1 MEIIL
6 VDTCI
11 LIDYTRRMPEVVDFI
26 EQIGK
31 DNLCINSIIEMEL
44 LQGAL
49 NGKELEKIKK
59 DLQQFL
65 LLPIQQKI
73 MKDATQLLST
83 YKLSHQA
90 KIPDMIIAATARFYE
105 IELRSYNLKDFRFVP
120 HLKVSNELL

>member
-44 LQGAL
+44 LQGA
-49 NGKELEKIKK
+49 
-59 DLQQFL
+59 
-65 LLPIQQKI
+65 
-73 MKDATQLLST
+73 
-83 YKLSHQA
+83 
-90 KIPDMIIAATARFYE
+90 
-105 IELRSYNLKDFRFVP
+105 
-120 HLKVSNELL
+120 